1 VKVEIPVSG
10 LSWQEAYKI
19 LSGSILPRP
28 IAFVTTV
35 DKNGCIN
42 AAPFSFFTAICANP
56 LLICFSPMRKG
67 TDGNKKDTLLN
78 IEETGEF
85 VINIVSREMAEKM
98 NICAADY
105 AREVN
110 ELEQAGLEQQPS
122 TYVKPPRIKD
132 SKVHLECT
140 LHQLLHFGDG
150 PGSGS
155 LVIGRVKHVQAND
168 DLYDKGKIDTEKL
181 DPVGRLAGHMY
192 TGPLADVF
200 EIIRKTEPG

>member
-1 VKVEIPVSG
+1 MEIPVSS
-10 LSWQEAYKI
+10 LSWQEGYKI

-28 IAFVTTV
+28 IAFVTTIDHSGTV
-35 DKNGCIN
+35 N
-42 AAPFSFFTAICANP
+42 AAPFSFYTAICADP

-67 TDGNKKDTLLN
+67 TNGKKKDTLLN

-85 VINIVSREMAEKM
+85 VINIVSRSIAEKM

-110 ELEQAGLEQQPS
+110 ELEQAGLEQERS
-122 TYVKPPRIKD
+122 AYVKPPRIKR
-132 SKVHLECT
+132 SQVHLECT
-140 LHQLLHFGDG
+140 LHQLLHFGGG

-155 LVIGRVKHVQAND
+155 LVIGRVEHVQVND
-168 DLYDKGKIDTEKL
+168 DLYHNGKIDTEKL

-200 EIIRKTEPG
+200 EIIRKSDPG

>member
-1 VKVEIPVSG
+1 MEIPVSS
-10 LSWQEAYKI
+10 LSWQEGYKI

-28 IAFVTTV
+28 IAFVTTMDNSGNV
-35 DKNGCIN
+35 N

-67 TDGNKKDTLLN
+67 TDGKKKDTLFN

-85 VINIVSREMAEKM
+85 VINIGSRDMAEKM

-110 ELEQAGLEQQPS
+110 ELEEAGLEQEKS
-122 TYVKPPRIKD
+122 VYVKVPRIRM

-155 LVIGRVKHVQAND
+155 LVIGRVKHVQVND
-168 DLYDKGKIDTEKL
+168 DLYHNGKIDTEKL
-181 DPVGRLAGHMY
+181 DPVGRLAGHLY

-200 EIIRKTEPG
+200 EIIRKSEPG

>member
-1 VKVEIPVSG
+1 MEIPVSS
-10 LSWQEAYKI
+10 LSWQEGYKI

-28 IAFVTTV
+28 IAFVTTMDNSGNV
-35 DKNGCIN
+35 N
-42 AAPFSFFTAICANP
+42 AAPFSFFTAVCANP
-56 LLICFSPMRKG
+56 LLVCFSPMRKG
-67 TDGNKKDTLLN
+67 TDGKKKDTLLN

-85 VINIVSREMAEKM
+85 VINIVSRSMAEKM

-110 ELEQAGLEQQPS
+110 ELEMAGMEQERS
-122 TYVKPPRIKD
+122 ASVKPPRIKR
-132 SKVHLECT
+132 SQVYLECT

-155 LVIGRVKHVQAND
+155 LVIGMVRHVQVND
-168 DLYDKGKIDTEKL
+168 DLYHNGKIDTEKL

-200 EIIRKTEPG
+200 EIIRKSDPG

>member
-1 VKVEIPVSG
+1 MEIPVSS
-10 LSWQEAYKI
+10 LSWQEGYKI

-28 IAFVTTV
+28 IAFVTTMDNSGNV
-35 DKNGCIN
+35 N
-42 AAPFSFFTAICANP
+42 AAPFSFFTAVCANP
-56 LLICFSPMRKG
+56 LLVCFSPMRKG
-67 TDGNKKDTLLN
+67 TDGKKKDTLLN

-85 VINIVSREMAEKM
+85 VINIVSRSMAEKM
-98 NICAADY
+98 NICSADY

-110 ELEQAGLEQQPS
+110 ELEMAGLEQERS
-122 TYVKPPRIKD
+122 ASVKPPRIKR
-132 SKVHLECT
+132 SQVQLECT

-155 LVIGRVKHVQAND
+155 LVIGMVRHVQVND
-168 DLYDKGKIDTEKL
+168 DLYHNGKIDTEKL

-200 EIIRKTEPG
+200 EIIRKSDPG

>member
-1 VKVEIPVSG
+1 MDNSG
-10 LSWQEAYKI
+10 N
-19 LSGSILPRP
+19 
-28 IAFVTTV
+28 V
-35 DKNGCIN
+35 N
-42 AAPFSFFTAICANP
+42 AAPFSFFTAVCANP
-56 LLICFSPMRKG
+56 LLVCFSPMRKG
-67 TDGNKKDTLLN
+67 TDGKKKDTLLN

-85 VINIVSREMAEKM
+85 VINIVSRSMAEKM

-110 ELEQAGLEQQPS
+110 ELEMAGLEQERS
-122 TYVKPPRIKD
+122 ASVKPPRIKR
-132 SKVHLECT
+132 SQVHLECT

-155 LVIGRVKHVQAND
+155 LVIGMVRHVQVND
-168 DLYDKGKIDTEKL
+168 DLYHNGKIDTEKL

-200 EIIRKTEPG
+200 EIIRKSDPG

>member
-1 VKVEIPVSG
+1 MEIPVSS
-10 LSWQEAYKI
+10 LSWQEGYKI

-28 IAFVTTV
+28 IAFVTTMDNSGNV
-35 DKNGCIN
+35 N

-67 TDGNKKDTLLN
+67 TDGKKKDTLLN

-85 VINIVSREMAEKM
+85 VINIVSRDMAEKM

-110 ELEQAGLEQQPS
+110 ELEEAGLVQEKS
-122 TYVKPPRIKD
+122 VYVKVPRIKM
-132 SKVHLECT
+132 SKAHLECT

-155 LVIGRVKHVQAND
+155 LVIGRVKHVQVND
-168 DLYDKGKIDTEKL
+168 DLYHNGKIDTEKL

-200 EIIRKTEPG
+200 EIIRKSDPG

>member
-1 VKVEIPVSG
+1 MEIPVSS
-10 LSWQEAYKI
+10 LAWQEGYKI

-28 IAFVTTV
+28 IAFVTTMDNSGTV
-35 DKNGCIN
+35 N
-42 AAPFSFFTAICANP
+42 AAPFSFFTVICANP

-67 TDGNKKDTLLN
+67 TDGKKKDTLLN
-78 IEETGEF
+78 IEETREF
-85 VINIVSREMAEKM
+85 VINIVSRDMAEKM

-110 ELEQAGLEQQPS
+110 ELEQAGLEQEKS
-122 TYVKPPRIKD
+122 VYVKPPRIKR

-155 LVIGRVKHVQAND
+155 LVIGRVEHVQVND
-168 DLYDKGKIDTEKL
+168 DLYHNGKIDTDKL

-200 EIIRKTEPG
+200 EIIRKSEPG